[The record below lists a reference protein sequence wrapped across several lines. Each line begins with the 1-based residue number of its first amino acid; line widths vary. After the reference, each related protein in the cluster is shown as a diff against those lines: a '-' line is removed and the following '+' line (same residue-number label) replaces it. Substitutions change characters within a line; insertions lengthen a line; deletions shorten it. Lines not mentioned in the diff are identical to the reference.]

1 MMRCTPIIAAALL
14 IVGCGGSEPRL
25 VPVAGKVM
33 IDGKPLAYGT
43 ITVVPTNGRPAYGQI
58 GEDGSFSLT
67 TRSLNDGCIAGE
79 HKLEITARRII
90 SAGAQEWLAPKRYAS
105 AETSGLTLIVDKPE
119 KDALFGSNGKAKS
132 RSSKPG
138 TPPAGPPAKEAK
150 TETKILASCPSAR
163 QRRTERLAQ
172 PLPTRTHRS
181 IMTEPASFSAC
192 RTSRRNSVIVSR

>member
-1 MMRCTPIIAAALL
+1 MHPHHCSGLAHRRLRRLGTAARSRRRQSDDRRQAA
-14 IVGCGGSEPRL
+14 RL
-25 VPVAGKVM
+25 RNDHRRSHERPARVRANRRIRVVLAHH
-33 IDGKPLAYGT
+33 PLAQRRLHR
-43 ITVVPTNGRPAYGQI
+43 GRTQ
-58 GEDGSFSLT
+58 
-67 TRSLNDGCIAGE
+67 
-79 HKLEITARRII
+79 ARDH
-90 SAGAQEWLAPKRYAS
+90 GAADHQRRGLEWLAPKRYAS

-192 RTSRRNSVIVSR
+192 RTSRRNSVIDSR